1 MNLTPRV
8 GLIFPLAN
16 PSGSVKMTA
25 PRRVLFVAQQIPDD
39 VTRRTLENRGFVPT
53 FANDCQNAWGQLTES
68 EFSLVVADLG
78 RNEDVIGFIKRLRE
92 TESTRRTPVLVLG
105 EWGTGG
111 PTLALSQGADAYE
124 RTPIQAER
132 LVTSIERLLMERA
145 LAASQT
151 E

>member
-1 MNLTPRV
+1 
-8 GLIFPLAN
+8 
-16 PSGSVKMTA
+16 MTA
-25 PRRVLFVAQQIPDD
+25 TRRVLFIAEQIPDD
-39 VTRRTLENRGFVPT
+39 VTRRTLENRGFTPM
-53 FANDCQNAWGQLTES
+53 FANDWQGAWGHLTES

-78 RNEDVIGFIKRLRE
+78 RSEDAISFIKRLRE
-92 TESTRRTPVLVLG
+92 TESTRRLPVLVLG

-111 PTLALSQGADAYE
+111 PTLALSQGADAFE

-132 LVTSIERLLMERA
+132 LVTSIERLLTERA